1 MSNLLRSGRVAA
13 VRCFYYRCR
22 IPMRAYND
30 SLVSSVS
37 YLSVRRRWRF
47 GDHTDMVGFS
57 YQWLITGLTET
68 IAHGGETRL
77 CGLFAAKKHF
87 HTEFLITR
95 ELLIVKWRITS
106 AKEVFVLPIFVSVF
120 VCVSTNFDEIVCMG
134 GIYDDSNK
142 RLNSDDD
149 PDHDADPGILE
160 EYLPQYKQSPLLVQ
174 ITTSELFLTDS
185 VITYFQFQ
193 FPPLLCFY
201 CVTSDC
207 RLETVVKE

>member
-1 MSNLLRSGRVAA
+1 MTYHWTDGDYSA
-13 VRCFYYRCR
+13 
-22 IPMRAYND
+22 
-30 SLVSSVS
+30 
-37 YLSVRRRWRF
+37 RRGNQTLW
-47 GDHTDMVGFS
+47 
-57 YQWLITGLTET
+57 
-68 IAHGGETRL
+68 AL
-77 CGLFAAKKHF
+77 CSQKKHF

-142 RLNSDDD
+142 RLNSNDD

-160 EYLPQYKQSPLLVQ
+160 EYLPQYKQSPLLIQ
-174 ITTSELFLTDS
+174 ITMSELFLTDS
-185 VITYFQFQ
+185 VVTYFQFQ